1 MIKNLECSRGI
12 LSDQSTIKINNILI
26 NSSEYINLSKVV
38 IPQQNVSLHLWQ
50 SHIRKIE
57 IHDSVII

>member
-12 LSDQSTIKINNILI
+12 HSDQSTIKIDNILI

-38 IPQQNVSLHLWQ
+38 IPQQLYFTTS
-50 SHIRKIE
+50 
-57 IHDSVII
+57 